1 MGNLKFI
8 EMTDSTRLC
17 ASIYGVK
24 TAKTKSRGNVVK
36 GFALIAWMALAT
48 AEAQNLA
55 SPPTRSPRPGMPGQP
70 AAPTHELQA
79 LPGQQPIQQ
88 QIIQRSSATDAARYL
103 AGMPVS
109 AESPLTR
116 LTRDPRWIAY
126 SNAMTAAFS
135 KLDQVQLSDIRI
147 WRAEFLAPETKFSR
161 TCLYFFSGPDFLYAD
176 TFYPDCNTYI
186 LVSLEPVESIPEL
199 QSMPLEL
206 LQNTLQN
213 IEASLNTILNVGYFE
228 TQDLREYSQRSQLK
242 GVLPIIFVFLA
253 RSGKEIL
260 NVDYDSLGRGT
271 RGVKVTFLDPVT
283 GAHKVL
289 YYFSADLSDD
299 GLKRNSAVLRFC
311 NSLGP
316 TNSFLKAASYLL
328 HHNGFNIARNY
339 LLGVSA
345 SILEDDSGIPLRYY
359 TREKWT
365 LRFFGAYTAPINLFK
380 NFYQPELRQYYATSS
395 PKPLT
400 FGFGYQYNRQDATL
414 IFAVRR

>member
-1 MGNLKFI
+1 
-8 EMTDSTRLC
+8 
-17 ASIYGVK
+17 
-24 TAKTKSRGNVVK
+24 
-36 GFALIAWMALAT
+36 
-48 AEAQNLA
+48 
-55 SPPTRSPRPGMPGQP
+55 
-70 AAPTHELQA
+70 
-79 LPGQQPIQQ
+79 
-88 QIIQRSSATDAARYL
+88 
-103 AGMPVS
+103 
-109 AESPLTR
+109 
-116 LTRDPRWIAY
+116 
-126 SNAMTAAFS
+126 
-135 KLDQVQLSDIRI
+135 
-147 WRAEFLAPETKFSR
+147 
-161 TCLYFFSGPDFLYAD
+161 
-176 TFYPDCNTYI
+176 
-186 LVSLEPVESIPEL
+186 
-199 QSMPLEL
+199 MPLEL

-328 HHNGFNIARNY
+328 HQNGFSIARNY

-365 LRFFGAYTAPINLFK
+365 LRFFGAYTAPINL
-380 NFYQPELRQYYATSS
+380 
-395 PKPLT
+395 
-400 FGFGYQYNRQDATL
+400 
-414 IFAVRR
+414 